1 MGRTVNQWTDERLND
16 LADALEPI
24 PIQVAVLDATVKHLA
39 VALEPVPSEL
49 AVLAATVDRLTE
61 ENRALRAELSLTQR
75 QLLQVGWGLAAA
87 LIGAAAALVGA
98 IV

>member
-1 MGRTVNQWTDERLND
+1 MGRAVNQWTDERLND

-24 PIQVAVLDATVKHLA
+24 PVQVAVLDATVKHLA

-61 ENRALRAELSLTQR
+61 ENRALRAELSITQR
-75 QLLQVGWGLAAA
+75 QLLQVAWGLVAA
-87 LIGAAAALVGA
+87 LIGAAAALMGA
-98 IV
+98 LV